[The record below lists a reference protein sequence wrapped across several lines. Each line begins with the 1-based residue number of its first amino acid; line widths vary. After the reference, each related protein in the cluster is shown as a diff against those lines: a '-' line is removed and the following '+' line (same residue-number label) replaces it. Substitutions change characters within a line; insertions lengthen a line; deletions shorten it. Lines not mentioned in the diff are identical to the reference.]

1 MGSYEWTFS
10 SDHIKCS
17 SEVYA
22 IFGINP
28 DNFGTCSKAFLNCV
42 HPDDLE
48 NVELAIQSAIQQ
60 YQSYD
65 IDHRIKLPD
74 GTIKTIHG
82 LGEVEFDDQNQPL
95 AMTGTLQDVTQVRL
109 AEAKLKLFATVF
121 ENASEGMVITDS
133 DNRIVILNEAYSKA
147 TGYSKEELIGRNPNV
162 SNSGEHTP
170 EFYTQMWDSIM
181 QTGKWQ
187 GEIIDRRK
195 DGQLYPKWLHIDALR
210 DNQGS
215 ITHYIGSFTDI
226 TELKAKEKHL
236 LKLAYSDKLTRLAN
250 RSYFDQRLT
259 QELAL
264 AKRNQNKMALLYID
278 LDFFK
283 QVNDQYGHAVGD
295 ELLREV
301 SNRMKKCVRESDTL
315 ARLGGMNLRRSC
327 RLSSHLKVL
336 PRLRVK

>member
-1 MGSYEWTFS
+1 
-10 SDHIKCS
+10 
-17 SEVYA
+17 
-22 IFGINP
+22 
-28 DNFGTCSKAFLNCV
+28 
-42 HPDDLE
+42 
-48 NVELAIQSAIQQ
+48 
-60 YQSYD
+60 
-65 IDHRIKLPD
+65 
-74 GTIKTIHG
+74 
-82 LGEVEFDDQNQPL
+82 
-95 AMTGTLQDVTQVRL
+95 MTGTLQDVTQVRL